1 VPTPYHHGSLRD
13 SLIDA
18 GRRQLL
24 EEGLASLTLRGLAKR
39 VGVSHSAPLRHFD
52 DRDALLDAIAA
63 AGFAEL
69 IGELES
75 AAQLPNLQ
83 ARLSRYARAHARFAR
98 ENGPLLELMFSARP
112 GEGAAAESAATF
124 FALGGRLLGE
134 RADREPGPLP
144 YLLAATLEG
153 IGSLVASGRLPVE
166 RVDEVVDAA
175 VEMLLPA
182 VEERLSS

>member
-1 VPTPYHHGSLRD
+1 MPTPYHHGSLRD
-13 SLIDA
+13 SLLEA

-24 EEGLASLTLRGLAKR
+24 EEGVASLTLRGLAKR

-69 IGELES
+69 ISELES
-75 AAQLPNLQ
+75 AAGLSSLR
-83 ARLSRYARAHARFAR
+83 ARLTQYARAHARFAL
-98 ENGPLLELMFSARP
+98 ESGPLLELMFSVGP
-112 GEGAAAESAATF
+112 GGGAAEESAARF
-124 FALGGRLLGE
+124 FALGGELLGE
-134 RADREPGPLP
+134 RADRESGPLP

-166 RVDEVVDAA
+166 RVDEVVDEA
-175 VEMLLPA
+175 VSMLLPA
-182 VEERLSS
+182 VEARLSS